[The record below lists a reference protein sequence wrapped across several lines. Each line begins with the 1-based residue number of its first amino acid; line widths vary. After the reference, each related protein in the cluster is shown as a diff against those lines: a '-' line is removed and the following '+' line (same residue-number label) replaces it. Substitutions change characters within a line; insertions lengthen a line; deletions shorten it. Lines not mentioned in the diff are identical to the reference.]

1 MIQLTIVTPERS
13 LLNEQVDELQ
23 MPGADGYLGVLP
35 GHAPLFTELKVGE
48 LSYRKGNTWTSLAVA
63 WGFAEVLPDQVR
75 VLAET
80 AERAQEIDLE
90 RATRA
95 KERAEQRL
103 SKGGDDVDYDRALIA
118 LQRALI
124 RIQVAQKRPVG
135 ILRTPELPS
144 RHTPNPWLAKLDG
157 WPLKKTPFRPN
168 APTVT
173 CRPSDAVS
181 RHHVCFFKRS
191 CSPVPT

>member
-1 MIQLTIVTPERS
+1 MIQLSIVTPERS

-23 MPGADGYLGVLP
+23 IPGADGYLGVLP

-103 SKGGDDVDYDRALIA
+103 SKGGGDVDYDRALIA

-124 RIQVAQKRPVG
+124 RIQVAQKRQ
-135 ILRTPELPS
+135 L
-144 RHTPNPWLAKLDG
+144 
-157 WPLKKTPFRPN
+157 
-168 APTVT
+168 
-173 CRPSDAVS
+173 VS
-181 RHHVCFFKRS
+181 
-191 CSPVPT
+191 

>member
-1 MIQLTIVTPERS
+1 MIQLSIVTPERS
-13 LLNEQVDELQ
+13 LVNQQVDELQ
-23 MPGADGYLGVLP
+23 IPGAEGYLGVLP

-48 LSYRKGNTWTSLAVA
+48 LSYRKGSTWTSLAVA

-80 AERAQEIDLE
+80 AERASEIDLE

-103 SKGGDDVDYDRALIA
+103 NKGGQEIDYERALVA

-124 RIQVAQKRPVG
+124 RIQVARKR
-135 ILRTPELPS
+135 
-144 RHTPNPWLAKLDG
+144 H
-157 WPLKKTPFRPN
+157 
-168 APTVT
+168 VT
-173 CRPSDAVS
+173 
-181 RHHVCFFKRS
+181 
-191 CSPVPT
+191 T